1 MAKRRTVLIPFVCAV
16 AALVA
21 ASCTKD
27 NATPSSP
34 STSCSFSVAQP
45 ATSFAAEGGSGT
57 ATVTTASGCAWTAAS
72 SATFVTITAGAS
84 GSGNGAAQFT
94 VAANTGA
101 ARTST
106 LTVAGSAITITQ
118 AAAVTTPPVTP
129 ATLTAPTARSPIGGV
144 TVDPGRPTLVVD
156 NAASTGAIGTVT
168 YRFEISDSPLFP
180 GDAARTVSEDGI
192 VQGTGTTSWVVRR
205 DLGPGTPWYWRARAT
220 NGTLVSAY
228 SIAETFR
235 TAGSSCTAAVSPAS
249 AAIAAG
255 GGTSTIVVTIG
266 SGCVWSAV
274 SNDAFLTVSSG
285 GSGTGNGTVTVAVAA
300 NTGAARSGTL
310 TIAGQTVTVSQ
321 AAAAATSVIASFELI
336 DPSSQSGATTEC
348 RFRGPAA
355 SSTTC
360 TLRST
365 SFTLGPT
372 TVVSYAWSVQY
383 TYGTVVTLSGT
394 SSNLSFTDSCGK
406 DQSTDAGAANPLS
419 VSLTVTD
426 SAGATATATAGAGS
440 QPGLFVRLFTCG
452 F

>member
-16 AALVA
+16 AALFA

-34 STSCSFSVAQP
+34 STSCSYSVAQP

-57 ATVTTASGCAWTAAS
+57 ATVTAASGCAWTAAS

-101 ARTST
+101 ARTAT
-106 LTVAGSAITITQ
+106 LTVAGTAITITQ
-118 AAAVTTPPVTP
+118 AAAGTVTAVTLSGPRANAPV
-129 ATLTAPTARSPIGGV
+129 GGV
-144 TVDPGRPTLVVD
+144 TVDSVRPTLVIN
-156 NAASTGAIGTVT
+156 NAVATGNAGVVT
-168 YRFEISDSPLFP
+168 YRFEISDVSSFP
-180 GDAARTVSEDGI
+180 SDSRTFAQDGI
-192 VQGTGTTSWVVRR
+192 AQGSGTTSFTLTR
-205 DLGPGTPWYWRARAT
+205 DLPPGALLFWHARAT
-220 NGTLVSAY
+220 NGTVTSAF
-228 SIAETFR
+228 SDTETFR
-235 TAGSSCTAAVSPAS
+235 TPNICSYTVSPAT
-249 AAIAAG
+249 ALIAAPG
-255 GGTSTIVVTIG
+255 AAATVTVTTASTCT
-266 SGCVWSAV
+266 WTAV
-274 SNDAFLTVSSG
+274 SNDAFLSISSG

-321 AAAAATSVIASFELI
+321 AAAAATSVVASFDMV
-336 DPSSQSGATTEC
+336 DPSSQAGATTEC
-348 RFRGPAA
+348 RFRGPVG

-394 SSNLSFTDSCGK
+394 SPNLSFTDSCGK
-406 DQSTDAGAANPLS
+406 DQSSDTGAANPLS

-426 SAGATATATAGAGS
+426 SAGATATATAGVGS
-440 QPGLFVRLFTCG
+440 QPGLFVRPFTCG